1 MYGIRVDYITGD
13 SFRSEHIYGE
23 DIGIAISDIDK
34 AKENLKRIKEHY
46 FEFQDGPNRG
56 RHEPLK
62 LLLDEKEDVILY
74 PFWIGYF
81 ETLLGAEVYSLEDN
95 GMRFEL

>member
-1 MYGIRVDYITGD
+1 MYGIKVDYITGD
-13 SFRSEHIYGE
+13 SFGSENIYGE

-46 FEFQDGPNRG
+46 LEFQDGPNRG
-56 RHEPLK
+56 RSEPLK
-62 LLLDEKEDVILY
+62 LLLDEREDIILY

-81 ETLLGAEVYSLEDN
+81 ETLLGAEIYRLDDDDLWVS
-95 GMRFEL
+95 